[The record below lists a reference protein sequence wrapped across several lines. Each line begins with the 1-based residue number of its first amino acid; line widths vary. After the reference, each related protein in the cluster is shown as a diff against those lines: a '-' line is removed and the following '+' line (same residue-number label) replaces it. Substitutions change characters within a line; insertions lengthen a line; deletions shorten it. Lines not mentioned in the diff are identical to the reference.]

1 MIRRLLIKLIK
12 RNKNMEALMEE
23 QDVREKFLNSL
34 TQEEKA
40 RVLEKL
46 NYSNIVVN
54 ADIEGKKINLS
65 NSILVNVNIHDCK
78 IDNGIINNVIYK
90 STIQNNIATPGKINK
105 EKIDLIPIK

>member
-54 ADIEGKKINLS
+54 ADIEGKKVNLS
-65 NSILVNVNIHDCK
+65 NSILVNVNIHDCE
-78 IDNGIINNVIYK
+78 IEGNITNNIGYK
-90 STIQNNIATPGKINK
+90 TIVSNNIAMPVKMSK
-105 EKIDLIPIK
+105 QKIDLIPIK

>member
-54 ADIEGKKINLS
+54 ADIEGKKINLN
-65 NSILVNVNIHDCK
+65 NSILVNVNIHDCE
-78 IDNGIINNVIYK
+78 IEGNITNNIGYK
-90 STIQNNIATPGKINK
+90 TMITNNIAMPAKMSK
-105 EKIDLIPIK
+105 QKIDLIPIK